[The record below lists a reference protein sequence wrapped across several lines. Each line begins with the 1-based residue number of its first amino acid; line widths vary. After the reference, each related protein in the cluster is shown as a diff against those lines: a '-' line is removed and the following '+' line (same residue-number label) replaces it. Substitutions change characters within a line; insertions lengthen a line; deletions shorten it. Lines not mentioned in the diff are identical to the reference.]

1 MKQDEDTHRSS
12 EDPIL
17 ILDIKMI
24 KDKPEKISIY
34 ENDDP
39 EEVVEKFC
47 QKHNLEQNKRARL
60 LNVIKKQI

>member
-1 MKQDEDTHRSS
+1 
-12 EDPIL
+12 
-17 ILDIKMI
+17 MI

-39 EEVVEKFC
+39 EEVVENFC

>member
-1 MKQDEDTHRSS
+1 MKQDDDTHRSL

-47 QKHNLEQNKRARL
+47 QKHNLEPNKRARL